1 MAGGF
6 GFKPNQKNK
15 ALTKKNNSEIL
26 KEFSDSSV
34 SKSES
39 KSSGKLLPGQ
49 SFHPNQESASTKENI
64 NWNREFLAKTA
75 NEAQPLFINQHHQE
89 IQQAI
94 NEILN
99 EIKKLELS
107 TDNLSHE
114 IVQASEQNIPEANE
128 YQLKF
133 LQRIRSLIVQFRQNI
148 DQSCVWLA
156 CSNRKKS
163 RKNAFWGNVHN
174 KKNGGEQY
182 LFSGEH
188 SASRSAN

>member
-39 KSSGKLLPGQ
+39 KASGKLFPGQ

-75 NEAQPLFINQHHQE
+75 NEAQPLFVNQHHQE

-94 NEILN
+94 NEILD
-99 EIKKLELS
+99 EIKKLKLS

-114 IVQASEQNIPEANE
+114 VVQATEQNVPEANE

-133 LQRIRSLIVQFRQNI
+133 LQRIKNIIIQFRQNI
-148 DQSCVWLA
+148 DQSCVWMD
-156 CSNRKKS
+156 CFCHKKS
-163 RKNAFWGNVHN
+163 RKNAFWN
-174 KKNGGEQY
+174 KAKSKNGGEQY

>member
-6 GFKPNQKNK
+6 GSKSDPKNK
-15 ALTKKNNSEIL
+15 NLIKKNNSEIL
-26 KEFSDSSV
+26 KEFSDSSS
-34 SKSES
+34 SKSEI
-39 KSSGKLLPGQ
+39 KPSGKLFLGQ
-49 SFHPNQESASTKENI
+49 SIHLNQESQPNNSI
-64 NWNREFLAKTA
+64 NWNREFLTKTA

-94 NEILN
+94 NEILT

-114 IVQASEQNIPEANE
+114 VVQATGQNIPEANE

-133 LQRIRSLIVQFRQNI
+133 LQRIRNIIIQFRRNI
-148 DQSCVWLA
+148 DQSCIWME
-156 CSNRKKS
+156 SFNRKKS
-163 RKNAFWGNVHN
+163 RKNAFWN
-174 KKNGGEQY
+174 KTKSKNGGEQY

>member
-6 GFKPNQKNK
+6 GSKFDLKHKK
-15 ALTKKNNSEIL
+15 LVKKNNSEIL
-26 KEFSDSSV
+26 KDFSDV
-34 SKSES
+34 SPTKSEP
-39 KSSGKLLPGQ
+39 KLFGRLFPGQ
-49 SFHPNQESASTKENI
+49 SIHLNQEQPQKDI

-75 NEAQPLFINQHHQE
+75 TEAQPLFVNQHSQE

-94 NEILN
+94 SEILN
-99 EIKKLELS
+99 EIKNLKLS
-107 TDNLSHE
+107 INNLDHE
-114 IVQASEQNIPEANE
+114 VEEASEQNIPEANE

-133 LQRIRSLIVQFRQNI
+133 LQRIKNIIIQFRQNI
-148 DQSCVWLA
+148 DQSCIWME
-156 CSNRKKS
+156 CFSRKKS

>member
-6 GFKPNQKNK
+6 GHKFDPKNK
-15 ALTKKNNSEIL
+15 KLVKKNNSEIL
-26 KEFSDSSV
+26 KDFSDV
-34 SKSES
+34 SPVKSEP
-39 KSSGKLLPGQ
+39 KFFGRLFPGQ
-49 SFHPNQESASTKENI
+49 SLHLNQEQQPQKNI
-64 NWNREFLAKTA
+64 DWNREFLAKTA
-75 NEAQPLFINQHHQE
+75 TEAQPLFVNQHSQE

-99 EIKKLELS
+99 EIKKLKLS
-107 TDNLSHE
+107 INNLNHE
-114 IVQASEQNIPEANE
+114 VEEASEQNIPEANE

-133 LQRIRSLIVQFRQNI
+133 LQRIKNIIIQFRQNI
-148 DQSCVWLA
+148 DQSCIWME
-156 CSNRKKS
+156 CFSRKKS

>member
-6 GFKPNQKNK
+6 GSKSDPKNK
-15 ALTKKNNSEIL
+15 NLIKKNNSEIL
-26 KEFSDSSV
+26 KEFSDNSS
-34 SKSES
+34 SKSET
-39 KSSGKLLPGQ
+39 KSSGKLFLGQ
-49 SFHPNQESASTKENI
+49 SVHLNQESQPNNSI
-64 NWNREFLAKTA
+64 NWNREFLTKTA

-94 NEILN
+94 NEILT

-114 IVQASEQNIPEANE
+114 VVQATGQNIPEANE

-133 LQRIRSLIVQFRQNI
+133 LQRIRNIIIQFRRNI
-148 DQSCVWLA
+148 DQSCIWME
-156 CSNRKKS
+156 SFNRKKS
-163 RKNAFWGNVHN
+163 RKNAFWN
-174 KKNGGEQY
+174 KAKSKNGGEQY

>member
-1 MAGGF
+1 MAGSF

-26 KEFSDSSV
+26 KEFSDNSP
-34 SKSES
+34 SKT
-39 KSSGKLLPGQ
+39 KPKTSGKLLLGQ
-49 SFHPNQESASTKENI
+49 SFHPNQESKSEQI

-75 NEAQPLFINQHHQE
+75 AEAQPLFVNQHHQE

-94 NEILN
+94 NEILD
-99 EIKKLELS
+99 EIKKLKLS

-114 IVQASEQNIPEANE
+114 VVQATEQNIPEANE

-133 LQRIRSLIVQFRQNI
+133 LQRIRNIIIQFRQNI
-148 DQSCVWLA
+148 DQSCVWLD

-163 RKNAFWGNVHN
+163 RKNAFWN
-174 KKNGGEQY
+174 KAKSKNGGEQY

>member
-6 GFKPNQKNK
+6 GSKSDPKNK
-15 ALTKKNNSEIL
+15 NLIKKNNSEIL
-26 KEFSDSSV
+26 KEFSDNSS
-34 SKSES
+34 SKSEI
-39 KSSGKLLPGQ
+39 KSSGKLFLGQ
-49 SFHPNQESASTKENI
+49 SIHLNQESQPNNSI
-64 NWNREFLAKTA
+64 NWNREFLTKTA

-94 NEILN
+94 NEILT

-114 IVQASEQNIPEANE
+114 VVQATGQNIPEANE

-133 LQRIRSLIVQFRQNI
+133 LQRIRNIIIQFRRNI
-148 DQSCVWLA
+148 DQSCIWME
-156 CSNRKKS
+156 SFNRKKS
-163 RKNAFWGNVHN
+163 RKNAFWN
-174 KKNGGEQY
+174 KAKSKNGGEQY